1 MAFRHP
7 SGDGSEVPVLSPEE
21 AEEAELA
28 AEFAAEEAESAARVE
43 ALRLDADARDARIG
57 ELTAMLDTAT
67 DGVVTVDD
75 RGRIL
80 SLNKAAE
87 ALFGYDQREVTGD
100 RISPARIG
108 DSQTSCQGDSAAST
122 TSVAAP
128 AITWT
133 AWRRST
139 TPQDGI

>member
-7 SGDGSEVPVLSPEE
+7 NGGGGEVPVLTPEE

-43 ALRLDADARDARIG
+43 ALRLDAEVRDDRIT

-67 DGVVTVDD
+67 DGVVTIDD

-80 SLNKAAE
+80 SMNKAAE
-87 ALFGYDQREVTGD
+87 ALFGYDQREVTGELFTLLFAGKP
-100 RISPARIG
+100 RTRPR
-108 DSQTSCQGDSAAST
+108 
-122 TSVAAP
+122 P
-128 AITWT
+128 P
-133 AWRRST
+133 RRT
-139 TPQDGI
+139 EGRRRRLRC